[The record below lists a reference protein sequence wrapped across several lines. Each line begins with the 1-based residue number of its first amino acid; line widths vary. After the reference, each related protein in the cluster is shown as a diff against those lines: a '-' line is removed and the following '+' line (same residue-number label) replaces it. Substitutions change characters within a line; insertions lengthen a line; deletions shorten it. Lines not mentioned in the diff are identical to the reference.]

1 MGKGDLVKVL
11 AKKTK
16 CSSSCATTCLNVILE
31 EITKSLSQGKTVAL
45 TGFGTFQVSQR
56 KARTGRNP
64 QTGAAIKIPA
74 RKVARFKA
82 GKQLKK
88 AVK

>member
-1 MGKGDLVKVL
+1 MGKGDLVKIL

-16 CSSSCATTCLNVILE
+16 CSSSCAATCLNVILE
-31 EITKSLSQGKTVAL
+31 EITKTLSQGKTVAL

-56 KARTGRNP
+56 KARIGRNP
-64 QTGAAIKIPA
+64 QTGATIKISA

>member
-1 MGKGDLVKVL
+1 MGKGDLVKAL

-16 CSSSCATTCLNVILE
+16 CSCSCANTCLNVVLE
-31 EITKSLSQGKTVAL
+31 EITKSLSQGKSVAL
-45 TGFGTFQVSQR
+45 TGFGTFQVSHR
-56 KARTGRNP
+56 KARMGRNP
-64 QTGAAIKIPA
+64 QTGAKIKIPA

-82 GKQLKK
+82 GKHLKK

>member
-1 MGKGDLVKVL
+1 MGKGDLAKII

-16 CSSSCATTCLNVILE
+16 CSCSCANSCLNVILT
-31 EITKSLSQGKTVAL
+31 EITKALSQGKTVAL
-45 TGFGTFQVSQR
+45 TGFGTFQTAKR

-64 QTGAAIKIPA
+64 QTGATIKIPA
-74 RKVARFKA
+74 RIVARFKA